1 MLRRKKMNKN
11 TVIFLI
17 LTLLL
22 TVTGTAFASENP
34 FIDVPADHWAYGA
47 INQLHKAGIIEGSK
61 GQYAGD
67 KALNRYEMAQIVAKA
82 MGKADKAD
90 ASTKEMI
97 RKLAAEFSEELKSL
111 GVRVTALEKSQPK
124 IKFSGAVNLRYNI
137 TNYQDPSSKGSDVF
151 AQYRL
156 RLDAVAKVDDK
167 TSVGLRFVT
176 NEPNKSNLFND
187 TWQKFGENAQSSS
200 NLSNI
205 DRVYFI
211 TKVGAVDTTVGR
223 QSFAVDRQGVLM
235 DPGAFS
241 FDGVKAVWKLNDY
254 NFTAN
259 YGRFL
264 KGAAYSDATKTALYS
279 NLDIASLTVGT
290 KTGKLD
296 WSLGYFNLRNPLTD
310 KDAIKWSV
318 AGATYYFT
326 DKLSVNTVYA
336 QNDGEKIVA
345 DKGDN
350 VWAAKIIAG
359 DQAMNK
365 KGAKNFVFH
374 YVDKK
379 ANAFVNNFSMLTTT
393 SGLANHQNI
402 DFKLFA
408 VQYNYAFS
416 NSFNTCLEYA
426 RIDPA
431 KTTYLKAGV
440 ETPNDSKKE
449 QYRIITN
456 LLF

>member
-1 MLRRKKMNKN
+1 MKKLAV
-11 TVIFLI
+11 TFLALVLI
-17 LTLLL
+17 LTYSAI
-22 TVTGTAFASENP
+22 AFASENP

-47 INQLHKAGIIEGSK
+47 INQLHKAGIVEGSEN
-61 GQYAGD
+61 QYGGD
-67 KALNRYEMAQIVAKA
+67 NPLNRYEMAQIVAKA

-90 ASTKEMI
+90 ASTQETI
-97 RKLAAEFSEELKSL
+97 RKLAAEFSEELKGL
-111 GVRVTALEKSQPK
+111 GVRVTALEINQSK
-124 IKFSGAVNLRYNI
+124 IKLSGAVALRYNI
-137 TNYQDPSSKGSDVF
+137 TNYQDPSSKSSDVF

-156 RLDAVAKVDDK
+156 RLDAVAKVDGK
-167 TSVGLRFVT
+167 TSVGMRFVT
-176 NEPNKSNLFND
+176 NQPNKSNLFND

-205 DRVYFI
+205 DRVYFT
-211 TKVGAVDTTVGR
+211 TKVGAVNTTIGR
-223 QSFAVDRQGVLM
+223 QSLAVDRQGVLM

-241 FDGVKAVWKLNDY
+241 FDGIKAVWKLSDY
-254 NFTAN
+254 NLTAN

-264 KGAAYSDATKTALYS
+264 KGAAYSDAAKTALYS
-279 NLDIASLTVGT
+279 DLDIASLTVAT
-290 KTGKLD
+290 KAGNLD
-296 WSLGYFNLRNPLTD
+296 WSLGYFNLRNPQTD
-310 KDAIKWSV
+310 KDAINWSV

-326 DKLSVNTVYA
+326 GKLSVNTVYA
-336 QNDGEKIVA
+336 QNDGEKLVA
-345 DKGDN
+345 DKGNN

-379 ANAFVNNFSMLTTT
+379 ANAFVNNFSMLATS
-393 SGLANHQNI
+393 SGLANYQNI
-402 DFKLFA
+402 DYKLFA

-416 NSFNTCLEYA
+416 DSFNTCLEYA
-426 RIDPA
+426 KIDPT

-440 ETPNDSKKE
+440 EAPNDAKKE